1 MLLALETCH
10 LCDNCSDKQGELTNV
25 MRCHCQPQSTERSAR
40 LNLDPEILER
50 MGNLDE
56 RVMGLTGLMALTEL
70 TELT

>member
-1 MLLALETCH
+1 
-10 LCDNCSDKQGELTNV
+10 
-25 MRCHCQPQSTERSAR
+25 MRCHCQPQSTEGSAR